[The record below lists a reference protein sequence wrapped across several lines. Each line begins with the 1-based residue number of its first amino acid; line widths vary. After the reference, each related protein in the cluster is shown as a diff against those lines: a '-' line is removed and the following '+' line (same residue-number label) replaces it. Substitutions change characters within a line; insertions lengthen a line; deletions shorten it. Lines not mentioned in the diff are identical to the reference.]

1 MDNLEFK
8 DNSNFRNDL
17 KLEYLSILKSYDEK
31 NTFDQVYRE
40 TATHIDS
47 LIEDLQ
53 DVNALRGLGSIIDYE
68 KTIINGKS
76 LN

>member
-1 MDNLEFK
+1 MDNLKFN

-31 NTFDQVYRE
+31 DTFDQVYRE
-40 TATHIDS
+40 TTTHIDS

-53 DVNALRGLGSIIDYE
+53 DVNALRDLGSIIDFE
-68 KTIINGKS
+68 KTIINGNS